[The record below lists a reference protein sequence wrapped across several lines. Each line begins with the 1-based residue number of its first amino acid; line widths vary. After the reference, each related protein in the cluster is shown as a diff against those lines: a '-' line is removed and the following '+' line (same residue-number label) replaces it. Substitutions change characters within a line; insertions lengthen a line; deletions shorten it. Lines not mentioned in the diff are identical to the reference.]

1 MRKVDT
7 RKRRLSRAT
16 DNRTPALTKNP
27 RTCREYLR
35 EPFGSTLYRHVCRKK
50 VPVTARPNGKQTE
63 SAFQLLIGV
72 FSGLT
77 KHNMCGI
84 FGYVGDRREA
94 ADAVLEGL
102 RRLDY
107 RGYDSWGV
115 AVLNG
120 RGIEVEKQVGIVA
133 KDPLRVHG
141 SIGIGHTRWATH
153 GAVTQTN
160 AHPHYASDKSF
171 VLAHNGIVENVESLK
186 ETLTRKGYAFE
197 TQTDTETIVRLV
209 EDKRKRSK
217 TLSEA
222 VRAAFK
228 ELKGRNTIIVLAKD
242 GEVIAARNGSP
253 LVLGTKDYSEIY
265 FSSDVLSFAPY
276 VTSVLV
282 MENGQ
287 MVSKNGKG
295 VQVYDIAKGTKIAP
309 KFEKNAIVGSDV
321 DKGGYEHFMLKEIHE
336 SPFVIRQL
344 LKEKDGNIRELAH
357 AIKKAKNVY
366 TIGSGTAGAAA
377 AQIAYYLRTFG
388 CTKATSLIGAEA
400 SDYYRLFKKGD
411 IIIAPSQSGETAD
424 VLEVLE
430 IAKSKGAKIASHV
443 NMPGSMMTR
452 MSDYTFMAEAGPE
465 ICVMSTKIFT
475 SQISWGYLIAKAV
488 SGRLTE
494 GRRNLKSLANTIE
507 TYLADDGHRK
517 SIMRL
522 AEVFAKKDHLFLL
535 GKGQNAQIIKEG
547 MVKIIEGSYV
557 HAHGI
562 PAGDLKH
569 YAITLME
576 EGTPVIA
583 IVSNDDLQNDMKNSI
598 HEVQARGAHVVGLTS
613 VSGGNYK
620 DILPVPDTKETS
632 AIMNIIPLQLLAY
645 YMAKARGNNIDKPRN
660 IAKSVTVK

>member
-1 MRKVDT
+1 
-7 RKRRLSRAT
+7 
-16 DNRTPALTKNP
+16 
-27 RTCREYLR
+27 
-35 EPFGSTLYRHVCRKK
+35 
-50 VPVTARPNGKQTE
+50 
-63 SAFQLLIGV
+63 
-72 FSGLT
+72 
-77 KHNMCGI
+77 MCGI
-84 FGYVGDRREA
+84 FGYVGTRREA
-94 ADAVLEGL
+94 ADAVMEGL

-133 KDPLRVHG
+133 KEPMKVHG
-141 SIGIGHTRWATH
+141 NIGIGHTRWATH
-153 GAVTQTN
+153 GAVTENN
-160 AHPHYASDKSF
+160 AHPHYAADKSF
-171 VLAHNGIVENVESLK
+171 VLAHNGIAENAMELK
-186 ETLTRKGYAFE
+186 ELLEKKGHQFH

-209 EDKRKRSK
+209 EEKRKKHSK
-217 TLSEA
+217 LADA

-253 LVLGTKDYSEIY
+253 LVLGMKEASELY

-276 VTSVLV
+276 VSSVLV

-287 MVSKNGKG
+287 MVSKNGHG
-295 VQVYDIAKGTKIAP
+295 VRVFDIAKGTKVQP
-309 KFEKNAIVGSDV
+309 KFEKNAIVGSEV
-321 DKGGYEHFMLKEIHE
+321 DKGSYEHYMLKEIHDSPYVVRQMVKE
-336 SPFVIRQL
+336 SDASF
-344 LKEKDGNIRELAH
+344 KALAS

-377 AQIAYYLRTFG
+377 AQTAFYLREYG
-388 CTKATSLIGAEA
+388 GIKATALIGAEA
-400 SDYYRLFKKGD
+400 SEYYRLFKKGD
-411 IIIAPSQSGETAD
+411 IILSPSQSGETAD

-430 IAKSKGAKIASHV
+430 IAKKNGAKIASHV

-452 MSDYTFMAEAGPE
+452 MSDYKFMAQAGPE
-465 ICVMSTKIFT
+465 ICVMSTKIFV
-475 SQISWGYLIAKAV
+475 SQIAWGYLVAKAV
-488 SGRLTE
+488 QGKLAE
-494 GRRNLKSLANTIE
+494 GKRNLQSLARTIE
-507 TYLADDGHRK
+507 TYLKDPKTIERIQK
-517 SIMRL
+517 L
-522 AEVFAKKDHLFLL
+522 AGTFATKDHLFLL

-583 IVSNDDLQNDMKNSI
+583 VVSNDALQNDMKNAI

-613 VSGGNYK
+613 VSGGTYK
-620 DILPVPDTKETS
+620 DVLPVPDTKETS
-632 AIMNIIPLQLLAY
+632 AIINVIPLQLLAY
-645 YMAKARGNNIDKPRN
+645 YMAKAKGNNIDKPRN